1 MSTKKI
7 LENIE
12 KIQTD
17 IHELKTGQ
25 KLIEKD
31 LKVMKNNHWYH
42 TEKSLAV
49 LWKWSLFIG
58 ALIILMFVDE
68 AQTIIYEIILK

>member
-7 LENIE
+7 LDNIE
-12 KIQTD
+12 RIHTD
-17 IHELKTGQ
+17 INELKLGQ

-42 TEKSLAV
+42 TEKSLAT

-58 ALIILMFVDE
+58 TLIILMFVDE
-68 AQTIIYEIILK
+68 AQTIIFEIILK

>member
-7 LENIE
+7 LDNIE
-12 KIQTD
+12 RIHTD
-17 IHELKTGQ
+17 INELKLGQ

-42 TEKSLAV
+42 MEKSLAT

-58 ALIILMFVDE
+58 TLIILMFVDE
-68 AQTIIYEIILK
+68 AQTIIYEFILK